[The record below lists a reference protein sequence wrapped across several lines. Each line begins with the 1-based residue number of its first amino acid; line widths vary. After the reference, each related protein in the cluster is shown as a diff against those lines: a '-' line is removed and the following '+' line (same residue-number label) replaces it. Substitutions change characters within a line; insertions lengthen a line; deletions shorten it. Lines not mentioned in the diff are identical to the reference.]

1 MATITTCTRKFCNR
15 RRIQIGPV
23 VTVFLKLGPK
33 PKNRHDPSD
42 TEYTLDN
49 IGAGQ
54 LISTLVCILI
64 AGLFWRCKKK
74 AASAEGREL
83 VFGSRAIVS
92 PQQVVSIRLL
102 STLSKS
108 HLVRGISRGWLDR
121 MAENPL
127 SEQAMLLS

>member
-23 VTVFLKLGPK
+23 VTVFLKLGTM
-33 PKNRHDPSD
+33 PKNRHDPSGKD
-42 TEYTLDN
+42 YTLVN

-74 AASAEGREL
+74 AVLADGREL
-83 VFGSRAIVS
+83 VFGGRAIVS
-92 PQQVVSIRLL
+92 PQQVISIRLS
-102 STLSKS
+102 STLSKR

-121 MAENPL
+121 MAENLL

>member
-1 MATITTCTRKFCNR
+1 MPR
-15 RRIQIGPV
+15 
-23 VTVFLKLGPK
+23 
-33 PKNRHDPSD
+33 NRHDPCD
-42 TEYTLDN
+42 KEYTLVN

-74 AASAEGREL
+74 AESAEGREL

-102 STLSKS
+102 STLCKS
-108 HLVRGISRGWLDR
+108 HLVRGGSRGWLDR
-121 MAENPL
+121 MAENLL
-127 SEQAMLLS
+127 SGQAMLLS

>member
-1 MATITTCTRKFCNR
+1 M
-15 RRIQIGPV
+15 
-23 VTVFLKLGPK
+23 

-49 IGAGQ
+49 IGVGQ

-92 PQQVVSIRLL
+92 SQQVVSIRLL

-108 HLVRGISRGWLDR
+108 HLIRGISRGWFDR
-121 MAENPL
+121 TAEN
-127 SEQAMLLS
+127 LLSGQSMFLS